1 MIFEKYRQNISI
13 FQTLSATMGTAMRE
27 EGLSGRRRGFAAF
40 WGGGLFS
47 ARDGGGWGML
57 EGTGGGFQRVLPL
70 GRRSSGRRQWE

>member
-1 MIFEKYRQNISI
+1 MGAATGGTTEWPATGLCSI
-13 FQTLSATMGTAMRE
+13 L
-27 EGLSGRRRGFAAF
+27 
-40 WGGGLFS
+40 GGGLFS